1 MMTKIF
7 SLVKSVKFALKG
19 IIYAIKN
26 ERNMRIHTVAAVFVL
41 FLSAVCGMN
50 LTEYAILILT
60 IGLVIICEMFNTVI
74 ESFIDLCAKEYNSIA
89 KIAKDM
95 SAGAVMV
102 SSMAAVI
109 VGFIFFGKKEAY
121 TKLWAIFCSNSFVF
135 IFAFILFFSFSY
147 IYIFLGPTEI
157 KNKIKSVAHTLK
169 KLINNSK
176 DGNIN
181 EN

>member
-1 MMTKIF
+1 MMTRIF
-7 SLVKSVKFALKG
+7 GLIKSVKFAFKG

-26 ERNMRIHTVAAVFVL
+26 ERNMRIHTIAAIFVL
-41 FLSAVCGMN
+41 FLSAVCGMSS
-50 LTEYAILILT
+50 TEYAILILT

-74 ESFIDLCAKEYNSIA
+74 ESFVDLCAKEYNSIA

-102 SSMAAVI
+102 SSMSAAV

-121 TKLWAIFCSNSFVF
+121 NKLWAVFCSNPFVF
-135 IFAFILFFSFSY
+135 LFAFVLFFLFGY

-157 KNKIKSVAHTLK
+157 KNKIRSVVHTLK
-169 KLINNSK
+169 KVTNNNK